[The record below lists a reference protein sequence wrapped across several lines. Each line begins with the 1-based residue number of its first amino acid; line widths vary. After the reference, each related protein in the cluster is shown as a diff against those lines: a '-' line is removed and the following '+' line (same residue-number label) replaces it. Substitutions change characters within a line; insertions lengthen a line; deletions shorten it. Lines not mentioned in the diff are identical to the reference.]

1 MDLRP
6 TSKEESRRGSGW
18 RDLARPHVI
27 EREGDRSPA
36 WVVTYSDLVSLL
48 MVFFIL
54 FFAVDKAGR
63 ISELEQALA
72 EYQER
77 QNLVEREFQPGEV
90 VLRISG
96 KVLFDSGKAR
106 LKQAAFPVLDEAFRI
121 IRDNLL
127 TYGPATVRVE
137 GHTDNVPI
145 HTLQFP
151 SNWELSAA
159 RAVSVVRYYLEQ
171 GHFKPGDLQLMGYG
185 EHKPLESNDTPDGR
199 QRNRRVEIKI
209 VRANFTP
216 EDERT
221 PGPAD
226 RLWRNEDDLPVQRVG
241 EQQ

>member
-6 TSKEESRRGSGW
+6 TSKEEARRGSGW
-18 RDLARPHVI
+18 KDLLRPRIVD
-27 EREGDRSPA
+27 REVTGSPP

-54 FFAVDKAGR
+54 FFAVEKAGR
-63 ISELEQALA
+63 IGELEKALA

-77 QNLVEREFQPGEV
+77 ENLVEREFQPGEV

-96 KVLFDSGKAR
+96 KVLYDSGRAQ
-106 LKQAAFPVLDEAFRI
+106 LKPAALPVLDEAYRI

-145 HTLQFP
+145 HTPQFP

-159 RAVSVVRYYLEQ
+159 RAVSVVRYYLDRGYFGPE
-171 GHFKPGDLQLMGYG
+171 DLQLMGYG
-185 EHKPLESNDTPDGR
+185 EHKPIDSNDTPEGR

-209 VRANFTP
+209 VRSNLTP
-216 EDERT
+216 ADEAA

-226 RLWRNEDDLPVQRVG
+226 RMWGSQDADATLSVG
-241 EQQ
+241 GQP